1 MPRTRRPRTPRPLG
15 PAALVALACA
25 ASAQAQQARSPTPAQ
40 APAPAPA
47 SLGGVT
53 VTAQRPVAQT
63 LLDRKVYGV
72 SSDLQSTTGS
82 AADVLNNVPSV
93 SVDADGN
100 VALRGDSNVTVLI
113 DGKPSAQ
120 FAGASRG
127 TSLLN
132 MPADDIDRV
141 EVLTTPPAQYKA
153 EGSGGVINIVT
164 KKTRKAGFSGSGQL
178 SLGDKRRYVFGLDG
192 AYNDGPL
199 KLAGGIGLR
208 QDFKRRFTDT
218 DRVAVDP
225 SSGALAA
232 SSEGINEQLLRLTP
246 LVKASA
252 GYDLTSRQT
261 VGASFNHR
269 ETTGHRYF
277 DQIDQSGPPD
287 QAATSVST
295 RHSDGYEWNVSD
307 DKGLSFEQKLARP
320 GETLDV
326 GVQRSAYRERERYAY
341 ANTYPQP
348 PSDPTHDDLHL
359 SLDLVKTEVSV
370 DYDLPLAHGR
380 EWKLGYDLEDD
391 HNAFDNIG
399 HDIDPATGA
408 AIIEPGVTSD
418 FRYHQQINAAYL
430 EYERPLGPWRVQ
442 TGVRLESTHV
452 SFFEITGQVPG
463 GWNGFAAYPSLHLE
477 RELSDADKLMA
488 GIARRVTRPDP
499 EALNPFTDYQDTHN
513 LRAGNPNLQPQ
524 DTWTYE
530 LGWERAAHG
539 RSFGVTGYY
548 RFDRNAVTDV
558 LEPVAADVVLSTKE
572 NLPKSRSAGLEFSAN
587 GKLPAGLAYNL
598 SGEVFWT
605 QIDAQGLG
613 AAGLAST
620 TGVNLKASLDWR
632 PTSRDT
638 AQVSVTRTDRRL
650 TPQGYVNAIDLVNLG
665 YRRQLRSNLALVI
678 TVTDA
683 LNGQRLTRTVNSPA
697 LTETYVRYQVGRVAY
712 AGLVYTFGAG
722 KKDKAAAFDY
732 DR

>member
-1 MPRTRRPRTPRPLG
+1 LSFRSAPSRRLLG
-15 PAALVALACA
+15 SAALVALACA
-25 ASAQAQQARSPTPAQ
+25 ARAQAQPAAPTP
-40 APAPAPA
+40 PAV
-47 SLGGVT
+47 SGVT

-72 SSDLQSTTGS
+72 ANDLQSTTGS

-93 SVDADGN
+93 AVDADGN
-100 VALRGDSNVTVLI
+100 ISLRGDSNVTVLI

-120 FAGASRG
+120 FSGASRG

-132 MPADDIDRV
+132 LPASDIARV

-153 EGSGGVINIVT
+153 EGSAGVINIIT

-192 AYNDGPL
+192 AYNSGPL
-199 KLAGGIGLR
+199 RLSGGIGLR

-218 DRVAVDP
+218 DRVQIDP
-225 SSGALAA
+225 ASGAPVA
-232 SSEGINEQLLRLTP
+232 SAEGINEQFLRRTP

-252 GYDLTSRQT
+252 DYDLDSRRT
-261 VGASFNHR
+261 VGATFNHR

-277 DQIDQSGPPD
+277 DQQDESGPPG
-287 QAATSVST
+287 AASTSVSD
-295 RHSDGYEWNVSD
+295 RHSDGFEWNVSD
-307 DKGLSFEQKLARP
+307 DKGLSFQQKLGRP

-341 ANTYPQP
+341 ANTYPLP
-348 PSDPTHDDLHL
+348 PADPTHDDLHL

-370 DYDLPLAHGR
+370 DYDLPLAHER
-380 EWKLGYDLEDD
+380 EWKLGYDLGDD
-391 HNAFDNIG
+391 HNAFDNMG
-399 HDIDPATGA
+399 HAIDPATGA
-408 AIIEPGVTSD
+408 PIVEPGVTSD

-430 EYERPLGPWRVQ
+430 QYERPLGPWRLQ
-442 TGVRLESTHV
+442 TGVRLESSHV

-477 RELSDADKLMA
+477 RDLGDADKLML

-513 LRAGNPNLQPQ
+513 LRAGNPNLKPQ

-530 LGWERAAHG
+530 LGWQRSAHG
-539 RSFGVTGYY
+539 RSFGLTGYY

-558 LEPVAADVVLSTKE
+558 LEPVAADVVLATKE
-572 NLPKSRSAGLEFSAN
+572 NLPKSRSAGLEFNAN
-587 GKLPAGLAYNL
+587 GKLPAGFAYNL
-598 SGEVFWT
+598 SGEAFWA
-605 QIDAQGLG
+605 QIDAQALG

-632 PTSRDT
+632 PTSHDT
-638 AQVSVTRTDRRL
+638 AQISFSRTDRRL

-665 YRRQLRSNLALVI
+665 YRRQLRSDLALVI
-678 TVTDA
+678 TVSDA

-697 LTETYVRYQVGRVAY
+697 LAETYVRHQVGRIAY
-712 AGLVYTFGAG
+712 AGLLYTFGAV